1 MNVGAL
7 EEIHTKIYQ
16 NNDLENQN
24 STQSWDDEED
34 DDDTA
39 RSEDDGMDKTPIYQM
54 NEQNRQDIIKLQKHC
69 PSFKHMYHFLKDGI
83 LPEDPDKAKSI
94 PYEYNTYVLLND
106 VSYHIW
112 TTKIRKKNRE
122 SDIVQQ
128 LAVSTPLRNDILLSF
143 HDSRAGGCHM
153 GSQKSYAAIRQKYYW
168 PRMYQHIHDYIL
180 SCTTCQLIKRDTHP
194 KKIKMHPLPV
204 QDVFSRWLVDIL
216 SGLPESKLGHRHIL
230 LMIDNFSHWCEC
242 VPLQTQHAV
251 QVAKALYNYFFL
263 PDMECA
269 LPFCLIEARIL
280 LPVLFLP
287 FVTYSKSPE

>member
-16 NNDLENQN
+16 NNDLENQD
-24 STQSWDDEED
+24 STQSWDDDED

-94 PYEYNTYVLLND
+94 PYESNTYVLLND
-106 VSYHIW
+106 VLYHIW
-112 TTKIRKKNRE
+112 TTKVRKKNRE

-128 LAVSTPLRNDILLSF
+128 LAVPTPIRNDILLSF

-153 GSQKSYAAIRQKYYW
+153 GIQKSYAAIRQKYYW
-168 PRMYQHIHDYIL
+168 PRMYQHIHDYI
-180 SCTTCQLIKRDTHP
+180 
-194 KKIKMHPLPV
+194 
-204 QDVFSRWLVDIL
+204 
-216 SGLPESKLGHRHIL
+216 
-230 LMIDNFSHWCEC
+230 
-242 VPLQTQHAV
+242 
-251 QVAKALYNYFFL
+251 
-263 PDMECA
+263 
-269 LPFCLIEARIL
+269 
-280 LPVLFLP
+280 
-287 FVTYSKSPE
+287 